1 MGSTFTIIVFL
12 LSIAYLMVMI
22 AKVKVHP
29 FFAMITASIGV
40 GLLMKLELT
49 SIVSSITGGFGGI
62 LGSLGIVF
70 GLGALLGEMLS
81 ESGATEVLAD
91 SVLKIAGKKH
101 SSLAMN
107 IIGFII
113 SIPVYMGTA
122 YIILDPMD
130 RSLAYKTK
138 KNVVVYA
145 TALSIGL
152 LCTHCLVIPTPGPL
166 AVASTLG
173 LNVGWFILYALI
185 VAIPASL
192 VGGWL
197 WGEVLGK
204 KYPYELPWG
213 FDEANADAVA
223 VESGEDKPSAFLSI
237 AMIFLPIVIIMI
249 GTMMGIVGGEST
261 IGTIGNAL
269 TASSGTLSLL
279 ISVLIA
285 MVCLRKY
292 LKTPFGKMIPKVF
305 NEQGNILFI
314 LGAGGSFGAI
324 VTATGIGDVLVA
336 TLQGMNISVVV
347 LAFLLCI
354 LLRAAL
360 GSSTVA
366 LLTTAT
372 ILGPVAAQMGTN
384 MILLGLSICCGA
396 IGLSLPTDGGFWEV
410 KELDNFDYK
419 KTTLIMT
426 VGTTIA
432 AVVGFAVVMVLS
444 VTSGALP
451 GLH

>member
-1 MGSTFTIIVFL
+1 MSNAFTIIVFL
-12 LSIAYLMVMI
+12 CSIAYLMIMI
-22 AKVKVHP
+22 AKVKMHP
-29 FFAMITASIGV
+29 FFAMISACVIV
-40 GLLMKLELT
+40 GLVMQLNPSDIVTNIT
-49 SIVSSITGGFGGI
+49 SGFGGI

-91 SVLKIAGKKH
+91 TVLKIAGKKH

-122 YIILDPMD
+122 YIILDPMN

-138 KNVVVYA
+138 KNVIVYA

-166 AVASTLG
+166 AVASTLD
-173 LNVGWFILYALI
+173 LNIGWFVIYAII

-197 WGEVLGK
+197 WGEFLGRK
-204 KYPYELPWG
+204 FPYETPWG
-213 FDEANADAVA
+213 FDPEQAEQAEENP
-223 VESGEDKPSAFLSI
+223 EGRPSALLSVS
-237 AMIFLPIVIIMI
+237 MIFLPIVIIMVGTIMGLQGEKSVI
-249 GTMMGIVGGEST
+249 GQ
-261 IGTIGNAL
+261 IGNAL

-279 ISVLIA
+279 ISVVIA
-285 MVCLRKY
+285 MICLKKY
-292 LKTPFGKMIPKVF
+292 LKTPFGKMINKTF
-305 NEQGNILFI
+305 DQQGNILFV

-324 VTATGIGDVLVA
+324 VTATGIGDVLVN
-336 TLQGMNISVVV
+336 TLQDMNISVIV
-347 LAFLLCI
+347 LAFVLCL

-372 ILGPVAAQMGTN
+372 ILGPVAAEMGAS
-384 MILLGLSICCGA
+384 MILLGLAICCGA

-410 KELDNFDYK
+410 SQLDNFDYK

-432 AVVGFAVVMVLS
+432 AAVGFIVVLLLGLGTGV
-444 VTSGALP
+444 LP
-451 GLH
+451 GLA

>member
-1 MGSTFTIIVFL
+1 MSSTFTIIVFL
-12 LSIAYLMVMI
+12 AAIAYLMIAI
-22 AKVKVHP
+22 AKLKIHP
-29 FFAMITASIGV
+29 FFAMISACVAV
-40 GLLMKLELT
+40 GLLMRLQPT
-49 SIVSSITGGFGGI
+49 QIVSSITGGFGGI

-122 YIILDPMD
+122 YIILDPMNK
-130 RSLAYKTK
+130 SLAYKTK
-138 KNVVVYA
+138 KNVIVYA

-152 LCTHCLVIPTPGPL
+152 LVTHCLVIPTPGPL

-173 LNVGWFILYALI
+173 LNVGWFILYAL
-185 VAIPASL
+185 VVSIPASL
-192 VGGWL
+192 LGGWV
-197 WGEVLGK
+197 WGEYLGK
-204 KYPYELPWG
+204 KYPYEVPWG
-213 FDEANADAVA
+213 FDPEQAEKNENAS
-223 VESGEDKPSAFLSI
+223 EENRPSAALAL
-237 AMIFLPIVIIMI
+237 AMIFLPIAIIML
-249 GTMMGIVGGEST
+249 GTILGLGGAET
-261 IGTIGNAL
+261 TAGMIGNAL

-279 ISVLIA
+279 ISVLVS
-285 MVCLRKY
+285 MVCLKKY
-292 LKTPFGKMIPKVF
+292 LKTPFSKMIVKVF

-336 TLQGMNISVVV
+336 TLSSMNISVIV
-347 LAFLLCI
+347 LAFVLCI

-372 ILGPVAAQMGTN
+372 ILGPVAQEMGAN
-384 MILLGLSICCGA
+384 MILLGLAICCGA

-410 KELDNFDYK
+410 KELDNFDYN
-419 KTTLIMT
+419 KTTMIMT

-432 AVVGFAVVMVLS
+432 SVVGFIVVLLLQIGA
-444 VTSGALP
+444 GALP